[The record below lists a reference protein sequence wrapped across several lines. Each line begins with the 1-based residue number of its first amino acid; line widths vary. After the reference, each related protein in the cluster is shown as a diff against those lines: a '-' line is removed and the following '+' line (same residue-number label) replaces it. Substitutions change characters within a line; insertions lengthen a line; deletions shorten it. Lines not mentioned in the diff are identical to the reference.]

1 MSVQLSLQRTHS
13 QQSNDPQTNS
23 IPLRVDQAGANQAG
37 ADLAGVTQAKD
48 GHRSLIRSS
57 ASPISL
63 FHSIPPERVGLQGEY
78 DHHGL
83 AKRVGL
89 KVRQNCAADQIGH
102 LRISQ
107 RGAVVVLMGKIA
119 NQRLLIK
126 LVNLALST
134 TGAADVEVNGVIIG
148 DSLKNYLEVKPN
160 AELLQQLKPLVESS
174 PPIVPMG

>member
-23 IPLRVDQAGANQAG
+23 TPLRVDQARAEQAG
-37 ADLAGVTQAKD
+37 VNQVKD

-57 ASPISL
+57 ASPASL

-89 KVRQNCAADQIGH
+89 KIRQSCAAEQIGH

-107 RGAVVVLMGKIA
+107 RGSVVVLMGKIA

-148 DSLKNYLEVKPN
+148 DSFKNYLEVKPN
-160 AELLQQLKPLVESS
+160 PELLQQLQPLVES
-174 PPIVPMG
+174 

>member
-23 IPLRVDQAGANQAG
+23 TPLRVDQARVNQ
-37 ADLAGVTQAKD
+37 VKD

-57 ASPISL
+57 ASPASL

-89 KVRQNCAADQIGH
+89 KIRQSCAAEQIGH

-107 RGAVVVLMGKIA
+107 RGSVVVLMGQIA

-148 DSLKNYLEVKPN
+148 DSFKNYLEVKPN
-160 AELLQQLKPLVESS
+160 PELLQQLQPLVES
-174 PPIVPMG
+174 

>member
-23 IPLRVDQAGANQAG
+23 TPLRVDQARVNQ
-37 ADLAGVTQAKD
+37 VKD

-57 ASPISL
+57 ASPASL

-89 KVRQNCAADQIGH
+89 KIRQSCAAEQIGH

-107 RGAVVVLMGKIA
+107 RGSVVVLMGKIA

-148 DSLKNYLEVKPN
+148 DSFKNYLEVKPN
-160 AELLQQLKPLVESS
+160 PELLQQLQPLVES
-174 PPIVPMG
+174 

>member
-23 IPLRVDQAGANQAG
+23 TPLRVDQARVNQ
-37 ADLAGVTQAKD
+37 VKD

-57 ASPISL
+57 ASPASL

-89 KVRQNCAADQIGH
+89 KIRQSCAAEQLGH

-107 RGAVVVLMGKIA
+107 RGSVVVLMGKIA

-148 DSLKNYLEVKPN
+148 DSFKNYLEVKPN
-160 AELLQQLKPLVESS
+160 PELLQQLQPLVES
-174 PPIVPMG
+174 

>member
-23 IPLRVDQAGANQAG
+23 IPLRVDPAG
-37 ADLAGVTQAKD
+37 ADLAGVAPAKD

-160 AELLQQLKPLVESS
+160 AELLQQLKPLVES
-174 PPIVPMG
+174 

>member
-23 IPLRVDQAGANQAG
+23 TPLRVDQARVNQ
-37 ADLAGVTQAKD
+37 VKD

-57 ASPISL
+57 ASPASL

-78 DHHGL
+78 DHHG
-83 AKRVGL
+83 
-89 KVRQNCAADQIGH
+89 
-102 LRISQ
+102 
-107 RGAVVVLMGKIA
+107 
-119 NQRLLIK
+119 

-148 DSLKNYLEVKPN
+148 DSFKNYLEVKPN
-160 AELLQQLKPLVESS
+160 PELLQQLQPLVES
-174 PPIVPMG
+174 